1 MHKEMEHN
9 IQFSFSIN
17 CHFIQ
22 GGGRAGEMPREM
34 AGKIDKYLLRILR
47 VTALKWA
54 PHMKCVKNRKGGD
67 KSESKIQYTGWIR
80 YTNRGSSEEKK
91 WFDMWI
97 MSTTKPRI
105 QTFIYFML
113 RIKY

>member
-22 GGGRAGEMPREM
+22 GGGAGEMPREM

-67 KSESKIQYTGWIR
+67 KSESKIQYTGWIT

-91 WFDMWI
+91 WFDVWI

>member
-1 MHKEMEHN
+1 
-9 IQFSFSIN
+9 
-17 CHFIQ
+17 
-22 GGGRAGEMPREM
+22 MPREM

-67 KSESKIQYTGWIR
+67 KSESKIQYTGWIT

-91 WFDMWI
+91 WFDVWI

>member
-47 VTALKWA
+47 VTALK
-54 PHMKCVKNRKGGD
+54 
-67 KSESKIQYTGWIR
+67 
-80 YTNRGSSEEKK
+80 
-91 WFDMWI
+91 
-97 MSTTKPRI
+97 
-105 QTFIYFML
+105 
-113 RIKY
+113 